1 MTDGIIIKGISGF
14 YYVEIEN
21 KRIIECKARGRFRK
35 SNLSPVVGDR
45 VKINLIDDSHGYIDE
60 IYERKSLLIRPQVAN
75 IDQAIVVFALKKPEI
90 NFTLLN
96 KLLAI
101 IEYNKIDVVL
111 CMSKSDLDDEDI
123 YEKILQVYGKVY
135 KIIKISGNTSEGID
149 LIKLALRNRVS
160 VFTGPSG
167 VGKSTI
173 INKIQDKIIMQTGEV
188 SEKLQRGK
196 HTTRHAELIEVDN
209 NTFIVDTPGF
219 SSIDTDFMEPEEL
232 QYYFREFNEVEE
244 GCSFSS
250 CLHYK
255 EKSCGIK
262 NAVDKGIIARER
274 YDAYINI
281 LIELMKIRRV
291 KR

>member
-1 MTDGIIIKGISGF
+1 MEDGIIIKGIAGF
-14 YYVEIEN
+14 YYVEIKN
-21 KRIIECKARGRFRK
+21 KAIIECKARGRFRK
-35 SNLSPVVGDR
+35 SNLTPVVGDR

-60 IYERKSLLIRPQVAN
+60 IYERKSLLRRPQVAN
-75 IDQAIVVFALKKPEI
+75 IDQAMVVFALKKPDI
-90 NFTLLN
+90 NFMLLN

-111 CMSKSDLDDEDI
+111 CMSKSDLDDDDI
-123 YEKILQVYGKVY
+123 YEKIQKVYGKVY
-135 KIIKISGNTSEGID
+135 KLIKINGSTLEGIEE
-149 LIKLALRNRVS
+149 IKLALKNRVS

-173 INKIQDKIIMQTGEV
+173 INKMQDKIIMQTGEV

-196 HTTRHAELIEVDN
+196 HTTRHAELIEVDDD
-209 NTFIVDTPGF
+209 TFIVDTPGF

-232 QYYFREFNEVEE
+232 QYYFREFNEIDEA
-244 GCSFSS
+244 CSFTS

-255 EKSCGIK
+255 EKGCGIK
-262 NAVDKGIIARER
+262 NAVDMGIIARER

-281 LIELMKIRRV
+281 LIELMKNRKV

>member
-21 KRIIECKARGRFRK
+21 KRVIECKARGRFRK
-35 SNLSPVVGDR
+35 SNLTPVVGDR

-60 IYERKSLLIRPQVAN
+60 IYERKSLLRRPQVAN
-75 IDQAIVVFALKKPEI
+75 IDQAMVVFALKKPDI
-90 NFTLLN
+90 NFMLLN

-111 CMSKSDLDDEDI
+111 CMSKSDLDDDDI
-123 YEKILQVYGKVY
+123 YEKIQKVYGKVY
-135 KIIKISGNTSEGID
+135 KLIKINGSTLEGIEE
-149 LIKLALRNRVS
+149 IKLALKNRVS

-173 INKIQDKIIMQTGEV
+173 INKMQDKIIMQTGEV

-196 HTTRHAELIEVDN
+196 HTTRHAELIEVDDD
-209 NTFIVDTPGF
+209 TFIVDTPGF

-232 QYYFREFNEVEE
+232 QYYFREFNEIDEA
-244 GCSFSS
+244 CSFTS

-255 EKSCGIK
+255 EKGCGIK
-262 NAVDKGIIARER
+262 NAVDMGIIARER

-281 LIELMKIRRV
+281 LIELMKNRKV